1 MTERKKANSVYFQ
14 TLILLTVSTI
24 FVFAVLC
31 VVYFQRLSAST
42 ISEESN
48 LLYNTVQSA
57 AAGLD
62 TLESGSTSD
71 SNENLSVNSS
81 AVKSYLQAIAL
92 SNNAYVW
99 IVEKD
104 GSITYYT
111 DIPNEAITQLQK
123 QGQVYKMTA
132 THLLGLTDSTSGGVI
147 TGTRNGLFSDPE
159 KTWLSAAYP
168 LSGSGKYLIIHQPVD
183 IQERIFRMMS
193 DGLAVPVLISFTLAL
208 ALFALMTRSII
219 RPIRLLSDAAT
230 KVTNGDLTAR
240 VRIPEFEKESP
251 VQFGITDELSGM
263 VVTVNHMIERL
274 EEQENERRVFVSS
287 IAHDLRTPL
296 TSIKGFI
303 TAMLDGTIPPDR
315 YEHYLEIVKT
325 EVDRIQSLTSS
336 MTEVSTL
343 GSKDS
348 LNIEPFDMNAVIR
361 STLSNLENQLDDKS
375 LGVQLEMY
383 LDDNGSLMAL
393 GDKEEIVRVVY
404 NLLINAIK
412 FTPKGGDIAITTE
425 YHYRNNLITVV
436 VEDSGP
442 GIPQDKRKRV
452 FESFYKID
460 ESRTN
465 PGSGLGLYICK
476 EILRAH
482 GQMISVDSSPI
493 LGGARFKFTLTGAQN
508 AK

>member
-1 MTERKKANSVYFQ
+1 MTERKKGNSVYFQ

-31 VVYFQRLSAST
+31 VVYYQRLSAST
-42 ISEESN
+42 ISEESK
-48 LLYNTVQSA
+48 LLYNTAQSA

-62 TLESGSTSD
+62 ALESDNSGD
-71 SNENLSVNSS
+71 LSGNSS
-81 AVKSYLQAIAL
+81 AEKRYLQAIAL
-92 SNNAYVW
+92 SNDSYVW
-99 IVEKD
+99 IVGKN
-104 GSITYYT
+104 GGISYYT
-111 DIPNEAITQLQK
+111 DIPNEAITQLSK
-123 QGQVYKMTA
+123 QGSDYKMTS
-132 THLLGLTDSTSGGVI
+132 THLMGLTDTASGGVI
-147 TGTRNGLFSDPE
+147 TGTQNGLFSDPQ

-168 LSGSGKYLIIHQPVD
+168 LSGGEKYLIIHQPVD
-183 IQERIFRMMS
+183 VQERIFRMMS

-208 ALFALMTRSII
+208 VLFTLMTRSLI

-240 VRIPEFEKESP
+240 IRIPEFEKESP
-251 VQFGITDELSGM
+251 VQLGIADELSGM

-274 EEQENERRVFVSS
+274 EAQENERKVFVSS

-303 TAMLDGTIPPDR
+303 AAMLDGTIPPDR

-348 LNIEPFDMNAVIR
+348 LNMEPFDMNAVIR

-383 LDDNGSLMAL
+383 LDDKGCLMAL
-393 GDKEEIVRVVY
+393 GDKEEIIRVVY

-442 GIPQDKRKRV
+442 GIPPDKRKRV

-493 LGGARFKFTLTGAQN
+493 LGGARFKFTLSGAQN